1 MSDHTPV
8 VILISG
14 FARAGKDTL
23 ADAIVERVKRDQPF
37 AAAHKR
43 PFARALKDAAD
54 HYLDQLNLFGV
65 SFHDEAFKNKHR
77 AALVEMGRVARSV
90 DLDVFARKTAE
101 DIANDHAED
110 CIDTEGPF
118 VYVIPDW
125 RYLNE
130 VKVVREQLNYIHST
144 EDYKVVTVR
153 VDTKGVLPAN
163 EEELHSL
170 AEIRRSMHT
179 DWEFEFEPDGRDG
192 IEAAAE
198 LLCRRLG
205 LLP

>member
-1 MSDHTPV
+1 MNVTPT

-14 FARAGKDTL
+14 YARAGKDTL

-37 AAAHKR
+37 AATHKR
-43 PFARALKDAAD
+43 PFARALKEAAD
-54 HYLDQLNLFGV
+54 QYLDHLHLFGS

-101 DIANDHAED
+101 DIAEDHAVD

-130 VKVVREQLNYIHST
+130 VKVIRETLNYIESCEH
-144 EDYKVVTVR
+144 YRVVTVR
-153 VDTKGVLPAN
+153 VDTEGVLPAN
-163 EEELHSL
+163 EEELQSL

-179 DWEFEFEPDGRDG
+179 DWEFAFSQGDRRSIDK
-192 IEAAAE
+192 AAHD
-198 LLCRRLG
+198 LCFQLG